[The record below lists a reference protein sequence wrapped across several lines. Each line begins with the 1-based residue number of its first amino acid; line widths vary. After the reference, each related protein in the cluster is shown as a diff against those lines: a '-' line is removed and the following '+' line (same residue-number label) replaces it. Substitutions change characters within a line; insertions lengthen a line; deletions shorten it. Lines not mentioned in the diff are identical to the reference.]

1 LTVKAGSCGITLTA
15 ATRVYLLEPCI
26 DPAHELQI
34 AGRIHRLGQSKH
46 VLVKRFCFRDSYE
59 EMVVKLHTKIS
70 SGATSLTD
78 GRLSGDAFTLLTSK

>member
-1 LTVKAGSCGITLTA
+1 MN
-15 ATRVYLLEPCI
+15 PW
-26 DPAHELQI
+26 
-34 AGRIHRLGQSKH
+34 RLK
-46 VLVKRFCFRDSYE
+46 YE